1 MKCGG
6 DVKIKNAKETKVELT
21 PFVAKHY
28 NALLNIFSFGIYPH
42 FTTKVVKEAN
52 FRKGDSVLDLGSG
65 TGRFACLIRK
75 YIGETGKYVGVDL
88 SRIMVQQAR
97 KRCENFKNTRF
108 ISGRIE
114 EELSL
119 TEYFDKVFISFVL
132 HGFTQENRIKIIRNA
147 YKRLRTG
154 GKLIIL
160 DYAERDVDRASPI
173 VKFLIRKVECP
184 LAEKFMQINLKE
196 VLFKIGFSAFIEKFH
211 LKGYVR
217 LEMCEKR

>member
-6 DVKIKNAKETKVELT
+6 DVKIKNEKETKVELT

-28 NALLNIFSFGIYPH
+28 NALLNIFSFGIYPY

-75 YIGETGKYVGVDL
+75 YIGETGRYVGVDL
-88 SRIMVQQAR
+88 SKIMVQQAR
-97 KRCENFKNTRF
+97 KRCEDFKNIRF
-108 ISGRIE
+108 LSGRVE

-119 TEYFDKVFISFVL
+119 TEHFDKVFISFVL
-132 HGFTQENRIKIIRNA
+132 HGFTQENRIRIIKNA

-154 GKLIIL
+154 GKFIIF
-160 DYAERDVDRASPI
+160 DYAERDVETAPF
-173 VKFLIRKVECP
+173 VAKFLIRKVECP
-184 LAEKFMQINLKE
+184 LAEKFMRIDFKK
-196 VLFKIGFSAFIEKFH
+196 VLSKIGFSDFREKFY

-217 LEMCEKR
+217 LEMCKKG